1 MQLAERNA
9 EFDASQRRLSDLE
22 KDLVELSL
30 TNETYRAQVATL
42 STRID
47 VADSQLKE
55 AHSHSQWASSDLSN
69 VHELAAQ
76 LNSQKVCLH
85 FLLGKQES
93 ARCHSFRPSCRLK
106 SHSRRR
112 KSRL

>member
-55 AHSHSQWASSDLSN
+55 AQSHSQWASSDLSN

-76 LNSQKVCLH
+76 LNSQKVCFHLFLGNQKSMLCH
-85 FLLGKQES
+85 F
-93 ARCHSFRPSCRLK
+93 FRWSYRPRSR
-106 SHSRRR
+106 SRRR